1 MSWWIAAQLLRV
13 ALTNIALALHT
24 YDPIN
29 VLHYIGM
36 AIYTYALHN
45 DGRYYES
52 CLYTCLPQLHYTGPS
67 PYRAMNTQ
75 GDSCIGPWLYRAIP
89 TSGHN
94 YIGPQLNQATRGRT
108 MNSHDCMWP

>member
-52 CLYTCLPQLHYTGPS
+52 CLYTCLPQ
-67 PYRAMNTQ
+67 AA
-75 GDSCIGPWLYRAIP
+75 LYRTI
-89 TSGHN
+89 TIQGHE
-94 YIGPQLNQATRGRT
+94 YAGR
-108 MNSHDCMWP
+108 